1 MRRRLAVVLVC
12 LSAGISALL
21 GGSVAHA
28 AGPPS
33 KAHHGV
39 TSVSFGT
46 SVGSDCKLWETRENS
61 KVPYGTGHLNVY
73 LTFYHCVDIFGLRWE
88 QYELYVDTSDG
99 DLIWDVSYQDN
110 LAVRVWLVGTYQGTT
125 YGPQQNGEL
134 TYASDTTQRY
144 PAGPGKL
151 IWPYPQAD
159 DLNSYVTDTHGVDH
173 FLPYLNF

>member
-46 SVGSDCKLWETRENS
+46 SVGSDCKLDETKENS

-134 TYASDTTQRY
+134 TMPQIRPSSTPQVRAHCGRIRRRTTTTRT
-144 PAGPGKL
+144 L
-151 IWPYPQAD
+151 R
-159 DLNSYVTDTHGVDH
+159 THME
-173 FLPYLNF
+173 